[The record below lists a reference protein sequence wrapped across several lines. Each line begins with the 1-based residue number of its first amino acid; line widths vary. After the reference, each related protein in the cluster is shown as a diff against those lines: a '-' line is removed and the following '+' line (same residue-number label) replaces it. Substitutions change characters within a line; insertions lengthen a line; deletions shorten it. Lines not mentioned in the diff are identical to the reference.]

1 MQTSHSSIFS
11 SFIRMSQV
19 SMVMLYSSEIKKY
32 FCLYR
37 GEDDTYAKDILK
49 LLDKSKVTMNF
60 LPLIMNIWIFHK

>member
-37 GEDDTYAKDILK
+37 GEDDTYAKRYFK
-49 LLDKSKVTMNF
+49 TTR
-60 LPLIMNIWIFHK
+60 